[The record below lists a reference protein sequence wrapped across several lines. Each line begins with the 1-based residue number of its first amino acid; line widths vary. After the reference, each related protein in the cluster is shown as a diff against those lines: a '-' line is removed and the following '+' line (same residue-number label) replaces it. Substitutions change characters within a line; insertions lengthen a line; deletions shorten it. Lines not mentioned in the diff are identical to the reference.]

1 MSKVAILGA
10 GAIGG
15 LAGVYMALH
24 GKDVLFIDK
33 NVDHVKAI
41 REKGIRV
48 DGCRGDFWVGPQRA
62 VTPDELDENLE
73 MVFIACK
80 SQHTVDAVKS
90 VMGHLTEDS
99 VIVSL
104 QNGMNEPE
112 IAALV
117 GEKRTMG
124 ALPDYGGAY
133 IDPGHFEY
141 VHEGP
146 VYVGELNGAMTER
159 ALEAGELLGYN
170 TRSFVYDNI
179 MGRVW
184 AKQVYSSQIAVSAL
198 VDAPV
203 HEVLGCERG
212 QKAAGTCVREALA
225 VADAYGVVL
234 PEKGDFFEPELYR
247 IKSHEDTLRM
257 MAKMTEA
264 VSILDAQEEI
274 EKKGKHKFVKKA
286 SGVHWDIKYRHRK
299 SETSHLTGRLVED
312 GKKIGCAVPLNE
324 KVVSMIYEIED
335 GKREM
340 GWHNIEELEALIREL
355 GVELP

>member
-1 MSKVAILGA
+1 MSKIAILGA

-24 GKDVLFIDK
+24 GKDVLFIDQNK
-33 NVDHVKAI
+33 DHVKAI
-41 REKGIRV
+41 REKGIKV
-48 DGCRGDFWVGPQRA
+48 DGCRGDFWIGPQRA
-62 VTPDELDENLE
+62 VTPEELNEELG

-80 SQHTVDAVKS
+80 SQHTTDAIKS
-90 VMGHLTEDS
+90 IMKWLTDES
-99 VIVSL
+99 VIISL

-112 IAALV
+112 IIELV

-133 IDPGHFEY
+133 VDPGHLEY

-146 VYVGELNGAMTER
+146 AYVGEINGEITER
-159 ALEAGELLGYN
+159 AKEAGELLGFN
-170 TRSFVYDNI
+170 TRAYVYDNI

-184 AKQVYSSQIAVSAL
+184 AKQVYASQIAVSAL

-203 HEVLGCERG
+203 NEVLGCERG
-212 QKAAGTCVREALA
+212 QKAAGVCVKEALS
-225 VADAYGVVL
+225 VADAYKINL

-247 IKSHEDTLRM
+247 IKTHEDTLKM
-257 MAKMTEA
+257 MAKMDEA
-264 VSILDAQEEI
+264 VAILDAQEEI
-274 EKKGKHKFVKKA
+274 EAKGKHKFVKKA

-312 GKKIGCAVPLNE
+312 GKKIGVPVPLNE
-324 KVVSMIYEIED
+324 KVVNMIYEIED

-340 GWHNIEELEALIREL
+340 GWHNIAELEDLIKEL